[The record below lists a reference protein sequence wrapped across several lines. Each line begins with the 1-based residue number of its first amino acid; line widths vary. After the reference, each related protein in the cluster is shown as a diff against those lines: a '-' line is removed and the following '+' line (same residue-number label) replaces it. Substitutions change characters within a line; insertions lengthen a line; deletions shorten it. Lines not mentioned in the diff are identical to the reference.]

1 MRSLFLPGVGY
12 KPLDRVEV
20 AIADVIDERILG
32 SRSDASM
39 GREIILRDV
48 DPERVSPALDE
59 LLVGALA
66 FPRKKPIDKDLRRI
80 GVRRSIDQ
88 SDVPTARPYQAS
100 FLEFVGFEGV
110 NRQALLSRIPQPY
123 SIRVLQSRHGVFA
136 LRYPIQELPNI
147 AAHAEIHFG

>member
-1 MRSLFLPGVGY
+1 MQSLFLPGLGY

-32 SRSDASM
+32 SRSDASV

-48 DPERVSPALDE
+48 DPERISPALDKF
-59 LLVGALA
+59 LVGDLA
-66 FPRKKPIDKDLRRI
+66 FPRKEPIDKNLRRI

-88 SDVPTARPYQAS
+88 SDVAAARPYQAS
-100 FLEFVGFEGV
+100 LLEFVSFECV
-110 NRQALLSRIPQPY
+110 YRQALLSRIPQPY

-147 AAHAEIHFG
+147 AAHTEIHFG